1 MNDYHNS
8 QWKLLQ
14 QIKAT
19 AEQKE
24 KVRSRIWN
32 TLQEH
37 PETIKAKQMLY
48 VKPLLAASL
57 FILLCGAF
65 LIMFQQNS
73 TQPFIQ
79 GERNVAEF
87 NWELKEVYAE
97 ETENGLTLYR
107 EGQPVPVGTV
117 SEISQEKMDEIVSS
131 YAMYVEEVL
140 ENFPYPT
147 KLYIEHVKREDVGIR
162 YHFFITPAEDTI
174 KHFTFDYPKLEYAEI
189 FQAVGTLQFNG
200 IEPYRHSEPLYVTHG
215 YGKMIYPVGL
225 EPISISSNQTE
236 IYYWE
241 DATQA
246 AFKDYVDKISALSGW
261 ERESEEKDFVTYN
274 YGNGQEIIS
283 ISLNGKEITYK
294 YAYPNHE

>member
-1 MNDYHNS
+1 MNDFRDS

-14 QIKAT
+14 QIKPT
-19 AEQKE
+19 ADQNE
-24 KVRSRIWN
+24 KLRSRIWN

-37 PETIKAKQMLY
+37 PEKIKGKRMLH
-48 VKPLLAASL
+48 VKPLLAASV

-65 LIMFQQNS
+65 LMMFLQNS
-73 TQPFIQ
+73 TQPFTQ
-79 GERNVAEF
+79 GERNFSEF

-97 ETENGLTLYR
+97 ESENGLTLYR
-107 EGQPVPVGTV
+107 EGQSAPLGTV
-117 SEISQEKMDEIVSS
+117 REITQEQMNEIVSG
-131 YAMYVEEVL
+131 YAMYVEEIL

-147 KLYIEHVKREDVGIR
+147 KMYIEHVKREDVGIR
-162 YHFFITPAEDTI
+162 YHFFITPTEDAI
-174 KHFTFDYPKLEYAEI
+174 IHFTFDYPKLEYAEI

-200 IEPYRHSEPLYVTHG
+200 IEPYRHNEPLYVTHG

-241 DATQA
+241 EATQA
-246 AFKDYVDKISALSGW
+246 AFEDYLDKISTLSGW
-261 ERESEEKDFVTYN
+261 EKESEEGFITFN

-283 ISLNGKEITYK
+283 IHLNGKEITYQ
-294 YAYPNHE
+294 YSYPNRE